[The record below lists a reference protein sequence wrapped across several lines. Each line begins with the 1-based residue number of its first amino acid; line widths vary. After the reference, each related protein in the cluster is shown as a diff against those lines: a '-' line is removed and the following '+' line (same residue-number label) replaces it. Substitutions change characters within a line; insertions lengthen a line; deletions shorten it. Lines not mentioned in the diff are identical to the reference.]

1 MSYFLINF
9 YVYSCVTENKDYV
22 LVQHTAEFPVR
33 MSRAEISIQINNDSI
48 FEGNENFT
56 ISIDS
61 SSLPRNITTRGPS
74 EAIVTIIDDDRELI

>member
-1 MSYFLINF
+1 MN
-9 YVYSCVTENKDYV
+9 C
-22 LVQHTAEFPVR
+22 
-33 MSRAEISIQINNDSI
+33 AEISIQINNDNI

-61 SSLPRNITTRGPS
+61 SLPRNITTGRPS